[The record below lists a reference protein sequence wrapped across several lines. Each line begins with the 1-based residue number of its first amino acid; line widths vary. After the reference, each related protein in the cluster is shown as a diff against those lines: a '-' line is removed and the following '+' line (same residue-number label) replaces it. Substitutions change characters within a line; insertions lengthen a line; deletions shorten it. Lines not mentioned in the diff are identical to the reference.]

1 MSDGIDLKINNL
13 KAFNKKLN
21 KKLLDNKVL
30 EYVTRGTLMVQN
42 TAKKSILEGGT
53 GKTYEKYNPR
63 RTHTASAPNQSPA
76 SDTGFLASQITM
88 DVDVKTNGTVV
99 GQIISA
105 APYSKHLEFG
115 TTQMTERPFMQPAL
129 KSNKRKIQAMFKKGV
144 LK

>member
-1 MSDGIDLKINNL
+1 MSIDLKISNL

-21 KKLLDNKVL
+21 KTLQDNKVK
-30 EYVTRGTLMVQN
+30 EYVTRGTMMVQN
-42 TAKKSILEGGT
+42 TAKESIMKGGT
-53 GKTYEKYNPR
+53 GKLYQKYEPR
-63 RTHTASAPNQSPA
+63 RTHTASAPKQPPA

-88 DVDVKTNGTVV
+88 DVDVKPNGTVV

-115 TTQMTERPFMQPAL
+115 TVNMTERPFMQPAL
-129 KSNKRKIQAMFKKGV
+129 QKNKRKIEALFKKGI